1 MNNFEPLYQAIGYAF
16 HNERLLVRALT
27 HKSSNIKENYETL
40 EFLGDSVVNYAV
52 SEMLFRNPSLD
63 PGEMTERRK
72 SMVSR
77 EPLAALSDRLG
88 FSERCV
94 KNGCPLSE
102 KMRCDLYEAVTA
114 AILLD
119 GGFDAAVSF
128 VKRTI
133 SLAISFVDFKSK
145 VKELCEKNKW
155 SYDAP
160 HTESGPETNKKFT
173 VEVYVNGKKLGSATA
188 RSIKN
193 AENEAC
199 AIALE
204 NLRKE

>member
-1 MNNFEPLYQAIGYAF
+1 MSDFRALYEEIGYAF
-16 HNERLLVRALT
+16 HNERLLARALT
-27 HKSSNIKENYETL
+27 HKSADIKENYETL

-52 SEMLFRNPSLD
+52 SEMLFRSPSLD

-94 KNGCPLSE
+94 KNGCALSE

-119 GGFDAAVSF
+119 GGFEAAVSF

-133 SLAISFVDFKSK
+133 SLADSFVDFKSK

-173 VEVYVNGKKLGSATA
+173 VEVYVNGKSRGFATA
-188 RSIKN
+188 RNIKT

-199 AIALE
+199 AIALKALKGE
-204 NLRKE
+204 